1 MDPQMLFMK
10 RSIFPVSIF
19 LLVLI
24 AIISSS
30 SDFSFA
36 QDEHSFLS
44 HDDEIENT
52 SVDEHTEEHSSHEIE
67 SSMKETSDQPEHEH
81 MDDTLEDTHVH
92 NSITAEAAQ
101 WIGIGTLLVAAPV
114 FAIRMR
120 STNKLSYKDVVLT
133 LALGVGIMHVLLA
146 PDHLI
151 DVGME
156 HGIFFAI
163 TGSAQIG
170 FGLLFIVRPTQRLA
184 IIGIAGTISSIVLY
198 LITRMIELPEPF
210 GAPEGMDQV
219 GIIAKM
225 VEISMIVILAY
236 LIVYLRK
243 QMPVGISK
251 ETKNNQT

>member
-1 MDPQMLFMK
+1 VK
-10 RSIFPVSIF
+10 RSIFSASIF
-19 LLVLI
+19 ILVLI
-24 AIISSS
+24 AILSSS

-36 QDEHSFLS
+36 QEEHSLMS

-52 SVDEHTEEHSSHEIE
+52 SADEHIEEEHHSSHEIE
-67 SSMKETSDQPEHEH
+67 PSMEEIQDQPEHEH
-81 MDDTLEDTHVH
+81 MDDTQEEIHIH

-101 WIGIGTLLVAAPV
+101 WMGVGTILVAVPV

-120 STNKLSYKDVVLT
+120 SANKLSYKDVVLT
-133 LALGVGIMHVLLA
+133 LALGVGIMHLLLA

-151 DVGME
+151 DVGMD

-170 FGLLFIVRPTQRLA
+170 FALLFIAKPTRGLA
-184 IIGIAGTISSIVLY
+184 IIGIAGTIGSIVLY
-198 LITRMIELPEPF
+198 FITRMAELPEPF

-225 VEISMIVILAY
+225 IEVSLVVILTY
-236 LIVYLRK
+236 LIVYLK
-243 QMPVGISK
+243 KEMSVGITN
-251 ETKNNQT
+251 ETKKNLT

>member
-1 MDPQMLFMK
+1 
-10 RSIFPVSIF
+10 
-19 LLVLI
+19 
-24 AIISSS
+24 
-30 SDFSFA
+30 
-36 QDEHSFLS
+36 
-44 HDDEIENT
+44 
-52 SVDEHTEEHSSHEIE
+52 
-67 SSMKETSDQPEHEH
+67 
-81 MDDTLEDTHVH
+81 
-92 NSITAEAAQ
+92 
-101 WIGIGTLLVAAPV
+101 
-114 FAIRMR
+114 
-120 STNKLSYKDVVLT
+120 
-133 LALGVGIMHVLLA
+133 MHVLLA

-151 DVGME
+151 DVGIE

-170 FGLLFIVRPTQRLA
+170 FGLLFIAKPTQRLA
-184 IIGIAGTISSIVLY
+184 IIGIAGTIGSIVLY

-225 VEISMIVILAY
+225 VEVSMIFILTY